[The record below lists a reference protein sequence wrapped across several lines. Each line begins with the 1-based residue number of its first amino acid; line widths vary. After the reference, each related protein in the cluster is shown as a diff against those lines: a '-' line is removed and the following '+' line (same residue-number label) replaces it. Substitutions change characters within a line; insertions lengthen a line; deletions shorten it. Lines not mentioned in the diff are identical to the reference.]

1 MVVAVVSMGGDSVV
15 VFMAAASALAVLQA
29 ESACA
34 AAESALA
41 ERASQAAPRTLL
53 AQGRGSLQWVIHHP
67 DNLSLMDGLID
78 PLPLTLPAIAPQ
90 WLQQC
95 VLRKQSRNADR
106 TGGSTI
112 TLLNVT
118 REIGTAIGTGGMHIS
133 ITVTSLSLS
142 TASGAD

>member
-1 MVVAVVSMGGDSVV
+1 VVVVASVEAEASMVVAVVSMGEDSVV

-34 AAESALA
+34 AVESALA

-67 DNLSLMDGLID
+67 DSLSMMDGLID
-78 PLPLTLPAIAPQ
+78 PLPPTLRATAPQ

-95 VLRKQSRNADR
+95 VHRKHFRNA
-106 TGGSTI
+106 
-112 TLLNVT
+112 
-118 REIGTAIGTGGMHIS
+118 E
-133 ITVTSLSLS
+133 
-142 TASGAD
+142 

>member
-1 MVVAVVSMGGDSVV
+1 MR
-15 VFMAAASALAVLQA
+15 
-29 ESACA
+29 

-67 DNLSLMDGLID
+67 DSLSMMDGLID
-78 PLPLTLPAIAPQ
+78 PLPPTLRAIARNGFNSASIAKTLPQRGANGRIDHHIAERHDTN
-90 WLQQC
+90 WHT
-95 VLRKQSRNADR
+95 
-106 TGGSTI
+106 TG
-112 TLLNVT
+112 
-118 REIGTAIGTGGMHIS
+118 IGAMHIS